1 MKTILTRRLGI
12 GRFSH
17 PFVCF
22 ARMQGQRERK
32 KKYLENRLSFAT
44 QSSSAL
50 DRGIVDYQLNE

>member
-22 ARMQGQRERK
+22 ARMQERERK

-50 DRGIVDYQLNE
+50 DRGIVDYQLNK